1 MEWIL
6 LAVAGF
12 LGYEWLVN
20 ASATAA
26 SSSTGTTPVTSQTAT
41 QTTATTGTTSVAP
54 VTVAPAVLSNATALQ
69 AQVASGALLSISLWN
84 YYNNLSNPG
93 ATIILGPTSY
103 GDLPITY
110 AQYQSAFQ
118 QSGVDLGPQPLG
130 GLGLIIDLQK
140 MFAGVPMGQ
149 GFGAREFKA
158 PLGYQLGYGMGVIED
173 DALMSAGYIDE
184 NPFNEAAAF
193 GGSQSDS
200 TTADFYLAVEGQGS

>member
-20 ASATAA
+20 VSATAA

-41 QTTATTGTTSVAP
+41 QTTA
-54 VTVAPAVLSNATALQ
+54 LQ
-69 AQVASGALLSISLWN
+69 AQVASGALLSISQWN

-103 GDLPITY
+103 GDSPITY